1 MGEVYE
7 GMDESAA
14 AVLEFLAA
22 VGVPI
27 EEGSPQAAREMYEA
41 TRASA
46 EPEDLMRCDLP
57 ALIVPGSDKF
67 HATSAARYLQECLPK
82 SRYWDMPVAG
92 QSEEA
97 TAKEL
102 LEFLGSV

>member
-1 MGEVYE
+1 MGEQPGEQFE

-41 TRASA
+41 ITSEWFASGPKP
-46 EPEDLMRCDLP
+46 EPFRRTGLQIGSC
-57 ALIVPGSDKF
+57 VPS
-67 HATSAARYLQECLPK
+67 S
-82 SRYWDMPVAG
+82 SRMI
-92 QSEEA
+92 
-97 TAKEL
+97 
-102 LEFLGSV
+102 